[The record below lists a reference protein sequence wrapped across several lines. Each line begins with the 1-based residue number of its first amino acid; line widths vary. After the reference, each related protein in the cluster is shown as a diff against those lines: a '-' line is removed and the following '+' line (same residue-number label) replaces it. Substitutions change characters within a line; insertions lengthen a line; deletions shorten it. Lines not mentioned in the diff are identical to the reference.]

1 MIITDLME
9 YVGLKVRVYF
19 EDNMKS
25 EKSGKKGK
33 TILRTNSFAEFCF
46 CSSS

>member
-25 EKSGKKGK
+25 EKSGK
-33 TILRTNSFAEFCF
+33 ILEGYLEVEVIEE
-46 CSSS
+46 